1 MSTSLTTRT
10 VGGPHGGQP
19 LQTFGAS
26 LADATAAVIL
36 LHGRGASA
44 QSMQPLAE
52 ALGTDNA
59 IYVAPQAAGHT
70 WYPRSFLAPIETNQP
85 WLDSAVAVVHHLVEV
100 VQEEGIV
107 PENLVVLGFS
117 QGACLATEAAAR
129 NPQRYGGVVGFSG
142 GLIGTADKGEG
153 TPPHDKAFAYEGS
166 LDGTPVL
173 LGCSDVDPHIPVA
186 RVQQTAKTLA
196 KLGAAVDE
204 RIYPG
209 MAHTINDDELT
220 AARKLLQDVTG
231 RQG

>member
-1 MSTSLTTRT
+1 MSTLTTRT
-10 VGGPHGGQP
+10 VGGPHGGEP

-26 LADATAAVIL
+26 LADATATVIL

-52 ALGTDNA
+52 ALGIHDVA
-59 IYVAPQAAGHT
+59 YVAPQAAGHT
-70 WYPRSFLAPIETNQP
+70 WYPQSFLAPIEANQP
-85 WLDSAVAVVHHLVEV
+85 WLDSALAVVHHLVEAS
-100 VQEEGIV
+100 QEEGV
-107 PENLVVLGFS
+107 APKQLVLLGFS

-129 NPQRYGGVVGFSG
+129 KPQRYGGVVGFSG

-153 TPPHDKAFAYEGS
+153 APPHDKAFAYEGS

-173 LGCSDVDPHIPVA
+173 LGCSDVDPHIPMA
-186 RVQQTAKTLA
+186 RVQQTSKVLEA
-196 KLGAAVDE
+196 LGAVVDE

-209 MAHTINDDELT
+209 MAHTINNDELT
-220 AARKLLQDVTG
+220 AARHLLQGVIG